1 MQMNPND
8 WVLWSDDALVV
19 INKPAGLPTLPDGYD
34 RSAPHVKSV
43 LVPLFGPLWIVHRLD
58 RETSGVLLLARSASA
73 HRALNTEFDQRR
85 VSKIYHALVVGSPA
99 WETKTIALPLRPNGD
114 RRHRTVVDRAKGKPA
129 ITELRVLERFGGY
142 ALLEAAPKTGRT
154 HQIRAHLAAEGFPI
168 VFDELYGGGKE
179 LPAPGLTLAPALARM
194 GLHAYS
200 LAVTHPLSGQSFSIE
215 APYPEDMASA
225 LARLRA

>member
-8 WVLWSDDALVV
+8 WVLWSDDALIV

-34 RSAPHVKSV
+34 RNAPHVKSV
-43 LVPLFGPLWIVHRLD
+43 LAPLFGPLWIVHRLD

-73 HRALNTEFDQRR
+73 PRALNTEFDQRR
-85 VSKIYHALVVGSPA
+85 VTKIYHALVVGNPT
-99 WETKTIALPLRPNGD
+99 WETQTIELPLRPNGD
-114 RRHRTVVDRAKGKPA
+114 RRHRTVVDHSKGKPA
-129 ITELRVLERFGGY
+129 ITELRVLERLGDY

-154 HQIRAHLAAEGFPI
+154 HQIRAHLAAEGLPI
-168 VFDELYGGGKE
+168 VVDALYGGGKS
-179 LPAPGLTLAPALARM
+179 LPAAGPAPGLTRM

-200 LAVTHPLSGQSFSIE
+200 LTVTHPLSGQSFSIE